1 MICFLVVIY
10 SCGDFIRDH
19 TKKSIIVFVIFFLI
33 FSPFM
38 FLFILKFTLS
48 TSQPIAVVKSDSM
61 KPYINK
67 GDAVI
72 IKGIK
77 NDTIIKAGSIENKDG
92 DVIVFNAAGLW
103 DDAPEESIVH
113 RVVGKW
119 KNGSEW
125 FYLTKGDANEVVD
138 KRPIPRS
145 RVDGIVKVII
155 RYVGWG
161 KIILMEISFIL
172 QLFIFSLLMS
182 LLINRFRHLKF

>member
-1 MICFLVVIY
+1 
-10 SCGDFIRDH
+10 
-19 TKKSIIVFVIFFLI
+19 
-33 FSPFM
+33 M